1 MTARFLQRRAWPAT
15 SAVIAVAFILA
26 PAVVGRGTQSVL
38 LTLLLFAAMAQAWTL
53 IGGFAGQ
60 LSLVHGAL
68 LGAGAYAAGLLI
80 LKAGLPAGPA
90 ILLAGILA
98 AALALVISA
107 ALLRLRGVY
116 FAIATLAVA
125 LAAQAWMQ
133 TWEYA
138 GGSRGLNLPLSDL
151 PEPLTLYYAA
161 LALAIAISLTAWWL
175 SWSAFGLRAMAVR
188 DDEAA
193 ASALGVNGTLVKV
206 IVFAISGFFTGL
218 IGGVVATN
226 QISLVPENLFDLRW
240 VTTMIVMAMIGGTGT
255 VGGPLLGAAIVY
267 YLIEKQFENSPEI
280 AALVGGLFV
289 IIVIRFAPEGV
300 WGIVTRPRLPAIG
313 RWYRGHI
320 SGKSWT

>member
-1 MTARFLQRRAWPAT
+1 MNAPFPQRYAWPAS
-15 SAVIAVAFILA
+15 SALIAAAFVVA
-26 PAVVGRGTQSVL
+26 PAVVGRGTQTVL
-38 LTLLLFAAMAQAWTL
+38 LTLLLFASMAQAWNL

-80 LKAGLPAGPA
+80 LKADLPAGPA
-90 ILLAGILA
+90 ILLAGILTA
-98 AALALVISA
+98 GIALMTSA

-125 LAAQAWMQ
+125 LAAQAWML
-133 TWEYA
+133 TWEFA
-138 GGSRGLNLPLSDL
+138 GASRGLNLPLSDL
-151 PEPLTLYYAA
+151 PGPLTLYYAS
-161 LALAIAISLTAWWL
+161 LALAIAVSLTAWWL
-175 SWSAFGLRAMAVR
+175 SWSAFGLRVMAVR

-193 ASALGVNGTLVKV
+193 ARALGVNGTLVKV
-206 IVFAISGFFTGL
+206 IVFTISGFFTGL

-226 QISLVPENLFDLRW
+226 QIALVPENLFDLRW

-255 VGGPLLGAAIVY
+255 VGGPLLGAGIVY

-289 IIVIRFAPEGV
+289 IIVVRFAPEGV
-300 WGIVTRPRLPAIG
+300 WGIVTRGLLPSVA
-313 RWYRGHI
+313 RWCR
-320 SGKSWT
+320 SQVSRKSWT